1 MTEKPPPY
9 AASSI
14 RARYADGNHINK
26 SREILAKLKADFKSY
41 GKFPMKKVEH
51 KNILLIGRTR
61 TGKSTIQ
68 SLLIDPTNVPEELTL
83 RSGTRDPHFQAFHLQ
98 EDDVVLNII
107 DTPGLFEHSNDQMDI
122 RDNETILKTIGFCIN
137 MEIAKFHAIC
147 FCVSLVAGINAED
160 INSLK
165 LLAQY
170 LGQETAKNSCVI
182 ITRCESISKKQ
193 REKLKKELI
202 EDFDFKQIAPFFKLG
217 IYFSGSIN
225 RDDLSRGN
233 EETVYHQYSTISDYR
248 EELIDL
254 FLKVKDPLPVAQ
266 MASGSK
272 QFREHYHAISSN
284 TTAKS
289 SSSDVYGQ
297 RLRRYEYN

>member
-1 MTEKPPPY
+1 
-9 AASSI
+9 
-14 RARYADGNHINK
+14 
-26 SREILAKLKADFKSY
+26 
-41 GKFPMKKVEH
+41 
-51 KNILLIGRTR
+51 
-61 TGKSTIQ
+61 
-68 SLLIDPTNVPEELTL
+68 
-83 RSGTRDPHFQAFHLQ
+83 
-98 EDDVVLNII
+98 
-107 DTPGLFEHSNDQMDI
+107 
-122 RDNETILKTIGFCIN
+122 
-137 MEIAKFHAIC
+137 
-147 FCVSLVAGINAED
+147 ED

-272 QFREHYHAISSN
+272 QFREQYHAISSN